1 MSDPIILAL
10 MAIPLLLGA
19 ALFAVLRA
27 DRQRQYLQMR
37 LKAMQNAAAIDP
49 TPALLLRRPQRL
61 AQRGG
66 PLFGLG
72 THLNAALAATG
83 DRIGMVHLAIAGLFS
98 ATLVM
103 FFVRGL
109 MGLELL
115 GAILFSA
122 AAAVVGALL
131 LLRTAQR
138 RYQTQFLEV
147 FPDSLDLIGRG
158 VKAGLP
164 VLDAMEVATQA
175 VPAPVGSEFGRILD
189 EVRLGVEIVDALQH
203 AAERVRVPEFRFFV
217 VALALQNRT
226 GGSLAETLGNLSGI
240 IRRRKELRLK
250 VRAFTA
256 ESRMSVVVLTVLPF
270 IAAGLMSFINHDL
283 MVALITDPRGR
294 FMVGL
299 ALISLTTGTAVM
311 SYMIKRSLR

>member
-27 DRQRQYLQMR
+27 DRQRQYLQIR

-49 TPALLLRRPQRL
+49 APALLLRRPQRL
-61 AQRGG
+61 ARRGG

-72 THLNAALAATG
+72 TRLNAALAATG
-83 DRIGMVHLAIAGLFS
+83 DRIGMIHLAIAGLFS

-115 GAILFSA
+115 GAILLSA
-122 AAAVVGALL
+122 AAAVVGVIL

>member
-1 MSDPIILAL
+1 MSDSILLAF

-27 DRQRQYLQMR
+27 DRQRQYMQMR
-37 LKAMQNAAAIDP
+37 LKAMQNTAAIE
-49 TPALLLRRPQRL
+49 PAPDLLLRRPLRL
-61 AQRGG
+61 GRRGG

-72 THLNAALAATG
+72 TWFNAALSATG
-83 DRIGMVHLAIAGLFS
+83 DRIGIIHLAIAGLFS
-98 ATLVM
+98 ATVVM
-103 FFVRGL
+103 FFLRALFG
-109 MGLELL
+109 MELL
-115 GAILFSA
+115 GAILLSA
-122 AAAVVGALL
+122 AAAVAGSLL

-138 RYQTQFLEV
+138 RYQTKFLEV

-164 VLDAMEVATQA
+164 VLDAMEVAAQA
-175 VPAPVGSEFGRILD
+175 IPAPVGREFGRTLD

-203 AAERVRVPEFRFFV
+203 AAERVRVAEFRFFV

-226 GGSLAETLGNLSGI
+226 GGSLAETLGNLSAI

-270 IAAGLMSFINHDL
+270 IAAGLMSLINHEL

-294 FMVGL
+294 FMLGL
-299 ALISLTTGTAVM
+299 AFISLVTGTAVM

>member
-1 MSDPIILAL
+1 
-10 MAIPLLLGA
+10 
-19 ALFAVLRA
+19 
-27 DRQRQYLQMR
+27 
-37 LKAMQNAAAIDP
+37 
-49 TPALLLRRPQRL
+49 
-61 AQRGG
+61 
-66 PLFGLG
+66 
-72 THLNAALAATG
+72 
-83 DRIGMVHLAIAGLFS
+83 MVHLAIAGLFS

-115 GAILFSA
+115 GAILLSA

>member
-1 MSDPIILAL
+1 
-10 MAIPLLLGA
+10 
-19 ALFAVLRA
+19 
-27 DRQRQYLQMR
+27 
-37 LKAMQNAAAIDP
+37 MQNAAAIDP
-49 TPALLLRRPQRL
+49 APALLLRRPQRL
-61 AQRGG
+61 ARRGG

-72 THLNAALAATG
+72 TRLNAALAATG
-83 DRIGMVHLAIAGLFS
+83 DRIGMIHLAIAGLFS

-115 GAILFSA
+115 GAILLSA
-122 AAAVVGALL
+122 AAAVVGVIL